1 MHKLNFAG
9 RSADLHHMRR
19 STREPSTMGRGRQ
32 RGAALVEASIAS
44 LMFFSV
50 LLALFDFGW
59 AFRDYLATADIAR
72 SGSRVGSSVGND
84 VNADYAII
92 KSVRKGMG
100 ALNTGQLQYVVVF
113 DAGSSSAK
121 LATLSPT
128 CAAGTSVTGVCN
140 VYTPTDLLRPSTDF
154 GCSAST
160 PSPDRFWCP
169 STRRINASVATG
181 GPPNFLGV
189 YVKVKHKSFTSFL
202 GTSVT
207 FTDQAILRIEPEER

>member
-1 MHKLNFAG
+1 
-9 RSADLHHMRR
+9 
-19 STREPSTMGRGRQ
+19 
-32 RGAALVEASIAS
+32 
-44 LMFFSV
+44 MFFSV

-84 VNADYAII
+84 VNADYAIVQ
-92 KSVRKGMG
+92 SVRKGMG
-100 ALNTGQLQYVVVF
+100 ALNSGQLQYVVIF

-121 LATLSPT
+121 LSTLSAT

-140 VYTPTDLLRPSTDF
+140 VYTPSDLVRPSSDY
-154 GCSAST
+154 GCSATT

-169 STRRINASVATG
+169 STRRVNASVATG

-189 YVKVKHKSFTSFL
+189 YVKVKHKALTSFL
-202 GTSVT
+202 GTSTT